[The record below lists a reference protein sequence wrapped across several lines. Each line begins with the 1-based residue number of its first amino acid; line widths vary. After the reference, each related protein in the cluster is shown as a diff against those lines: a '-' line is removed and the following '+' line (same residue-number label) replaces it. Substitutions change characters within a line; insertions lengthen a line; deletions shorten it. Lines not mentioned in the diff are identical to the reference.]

1 MRVDIRIVFCGVA
14 IAALSASG
22 GFVAAQDQSPAAV
35 IKARQ
40 AHLKE
45 MGGAMKA
52 IGDQLKSGAVDN
64 AAVTTAAGK
73 IDLLA
78 KDLPSWFPAGTG
90 PEAGVKT
97 AAKPEIWAKPADFKA
112 AADRLADEADKL
124 VAVAAMGDAAA
135 IGGQLQATGK
145 ACGSCHKQFRV
156 PDEH

>member
-1 MRVDIRIVFCGVA
+1 MRVDVRIVFCGVA
-14 IAALSASG
+14 ILALSASG
-22 GFVAAQDQSPAAV
+22 GFVAAQDQSPAAI

-45 MGGAMKA
+45 LGGAMKA

-78 KDLPSWFPAGTG
+78 KDLPNWFPAGTG

-97 AAKPEIWAKPADFKA
+97 AAKPEIWANPADFKA
-112 AADRLADEADKL
+112 AADRLADEAEQL

-135 IGGQLQATGK
+135 IGGQFQATGK
-145 ACGSCHKQFRV
+145 ACGNCHKQFRV